1 MMSSTITTSYKFA
14 KNVDGTTPQVDD
26 AQEEMI
32 MSTIP
37 IKLLTDQT
45 RSTHSDI
52 WLNKCLQRQMSGHLK
67 Q

>member
-1 MMSSTITTSYKFA
+1 MISSTITTSYKFA

-52 WLNKCLQRQMSGHLK
+52 WLK
-67 Q
+67 